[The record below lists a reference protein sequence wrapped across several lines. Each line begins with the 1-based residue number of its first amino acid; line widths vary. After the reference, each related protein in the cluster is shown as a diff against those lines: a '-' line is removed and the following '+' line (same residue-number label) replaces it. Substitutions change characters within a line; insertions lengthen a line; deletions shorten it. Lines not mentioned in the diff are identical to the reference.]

1 MSLFEQILGAV
12 ASSQQQGS
20 ASELGSILGMAQQ
33 LSGNHGVDPAMM
45 QMLMSAVGGHVQSS
59 LQDQQASYGGDH
71 VQNLVNQFSGTSA
84 SSQALSAVFGGGEQQ
99 VASAISQRT
108 GMDPSLVMSLLPT
121 LVPLV
126 LGMLNQGAPVQG
138 GGGDAMGA
146 AMGALGTLAGGGGG
160 GAASSNPVLNMFLDK
175 NHDGNVDLG
184 DAMGLAAQFLNK

>member
-20 ASELGSILGMAQQ
+20 ASQLGSILGVAQQ

-45 QMLMSAVGGHVQSS
+45 QMLMSAVGGHVQAS
-59 LQDQQASYGGDH
+59 LQNQQASYGGDH
-71 VQNLVNQFSGTSA
+71 VSSLVNQYAGTSP

-99 VASAISQRT
+99 VASAIAQRT

-138 GGGDAMGA
+138 GSGMSSGMGPGMSSGVGSATGGSA
-146 AMGALGTLAGGGGG
+146 ADG
-160 GAASSNPVLNMFLDK
+160 NPVLNMFLDK

>member
-45 QMLMSAVGGHVQSS
+45 QMLVSAVGGHVQSS
-59 LQDQQASYGGDH
+59 LQDQHASYGGDH
-71 VQNLVNQFSGTSA
+71 VQSLVNQFSGTSA

-138 GGGDAMGA
+138 GDAMGA
-146 AMGALGTLAGGGGG
+146 AMGALGAVTGGGGS
-160 GAASSNPVLNMFLDK
+160 ASSNPVLNMFLDK

>member
-33 LSGNHGVDPAMM
+33 LSGNYGVDPAMM
-45 QMLMSAVGGHVQSS
+45 QTLMSAVGGHVQSS

-71 VQNLVNQFSGTSA
+71 VQSLVNQFSGTSA

-146 AMGALGTLAGGGGG
+146 LDAMTGGGGG

-175 NHDGNVDLG
+175 NNDGNVDLG